1 MRIVI
6 DLQGAQTESRF
17 RGIGRYSL
25 SLARAVARNRGDRDV
40 LVVLNGLFPET
51 IAPIRDAFDG
61 LLPRDRLRVWFAPG
75 PVRDSDSRNGWR
87 REVAERVRESF
98 IASLKPDAVL
108 VTSLFEGYLDDAVT
122 SIGVFDRSAPTVSV
136 LYDLIPLLNP
146 SEYLDG
152 DPLYR
157 DFYLRKIESLKRS
170 AGWLGIS
177 RFATEEGRQALSLP
191 GDATFDIST
200 ACGPEFARVDVSP
213 AQEAELRARFGIP
226 RRFVMYSGGAD
237 KRKNLQR
244 LIRGYSQLSPDLRAT
259 HQLVLA
265 GKIAAGELAQLKS
278 VAAKAGLA
286 EGEVVA
292 TGYVTDDELRALYNL
307 CELFV
312 FPSWHEGFGL
322 PALEAMSCGAP
333 VIGANAAS
341 IPEVIARPDALFDP
355 YSEAAICEKIQQV
368 LTSKTQREELA
379 EWGLVQC
386 RQFSWDLTASRAL
399 GAIERIVAQ
408 HVAERVDRA
417 EGRPRLAYVSPLP
430 PERTGIADYSSGL
443 LPALARHYE
452 IDVVVAQPVV
462 DDEWVRGNCPIRTPQ
477 WLIDNADR
485 YDRVLYH
492 FGNSPFH
499 RHMFDLIDRVPGA
512 VVLHDFF
519 LSSFSRY
526 MERVEGVEGYWTRE
540 LYRSHGYRAV
550 LDRFR
555 SDDEE
560 AIVARYPCNFGAL
573 ESAEGVIVHSEYA
586 RNLAVDCY
594 GVEIELDWAVVP
606 LPRGTAVPATRTGL
620 RSRFGIPDSGF
631 VVASFGIVAPTK
643 RTLEL
648 LRAWLKSD
656 LSEREDGYLVF
667 VGENDGGAYGA
678 RLLDE
683 ARKSRAADRIR
694 VTGWVSG
701 EDFHDWLRSVDVAV
715 QLRAS
720 SRGETSAAALDCM
733 SHGIPTIVNANGSMA
748 ELDATAV
755 VMLDDD
761 FSESDLV
768 KALEALLK
776 HPATRSEIGERAQE
790 VIRTRHAPDA
800 CAELYRAA
808 IEKFYRHGAA
818 KRARLI
824 REITRLPGAPS
835 GDAAFKALASAIA
848 VDLPDRKPARTLYL
862 DVTATASTKLRT
874 GIERVARS
882 FVEELVKDPPAG
894 YRVEPVLLAK
904 GAGGWRYRFARGFT
918 LDLIGC
924 PADWAD
930 DEIIEPRSGDLLVG
944 LDMSGSALV
953 EAAREGVYRHLRNLG
968 VELNFLVFDLL
979 PMKCPQHFP
988 QGASE
993 GFEDWLDALCR
1004 ISDRLVCI
1012 SRAVADELSEWVAG
1026 RNLAREAPPE
1036 VRWIHLGADFHAPA
1050 RDGGLSSSEDEAL
1063 AATSRMPTL
1072 LMVGTIEPRKGHLQV
1087 LAAFEHLW
1095 SAGVDLGLLIV
1106 GAEGWRHLPDE
1117 QRRTI
1122 PAIASKLR
1130 SHPESGKRLFWLEGA
1145 SDACLERAYASAQAL
1160 IAASEGEG
1168 FGLPLIEAA
1177 QRGLPI
1183 IARDLPVFREV
1194 AGEHAYYFTG
1204 EMGEGL
1210 AEAIRRWLQLRAC
1223 NMHPVPAGMLWLSW
1237 RESARSLIAE
1247 LVEEPFGGRR
1257 ICKERGSVSGA

>member
-25 SLARAVARNRGDRDV
+25 SLARAVAENRGDHEV
-40 LVVLNGLFPET
+40 FVVLNGLFPET
-51 IAPIRDAFDG
+51 IGPIRDAFAG
-61 LLPRDRLRVWFAPG
+61 LLPREHLRVWFAPG
-75 PVRDSDSRNGWR
+75 PVRESDPRNRWR
-87 REVAERVRESF
+87 REVAELVRESF
-98 IASLKPDAVL
+98 IASLRPDAVL

-122 SIGVFDRSAPTVSV
+122 SIGAFDRSTPTVSV

-146 SEYLDG
+146 AEYLDG
-152 DPLYR
+152 DSLYR

-170 AGWLGIS
+170 TGWLGIS
-177 RFATEEGRQALSLP
+177 RFSTEEGRRALCLP
-191 GDATFDIST
+191 EGAIFDIST
-200 ACGPEFARVDVSP
+200 ACGPEFAKVEVNP
-213 AQEAELRARFGIP
+213 AREAELRARFGIR

-244 LIRGYSQLSPDLRAT
+244 LIRGYGRLSLDLRAT

-265 GKIAAGELAQLKS
+265 GKISDGELAQLRL
-278 VAAKAGLA
+278 VASTVGLG
-286 EGEVVA
+286 EDEVVA
-292 TGYVTDDELRALYNL
+292 TGYVTDDELRTLYNL

-333 VIGANAAS
+333 VIGANATS
-341 IPEVIARPDALFDP
+341 IPEVIGRLDALFDP
-355 YSEAAICEKIQQV
+355 YSEVAICGKIQQV
-368 LTSKTQREELA
+368 LTSQSYREELA
-379 EWGLVQC
+379 GWGLVQC
-386 RQFSWDLTASRAL
+386 KRFSWDLTAARAL
-399 GAIERIVAQ
+399 EAIERI
-408 HVAERVDRA
+408 AERHA
-417 EGRPRLAYVSPLP
+417 TEGAVGLSDAKPRLAYVSPLP
-430 PERTGIADYSSGL
+430 PERTGIADYSSEL
-443 LPALARHYE
+443 LPALARHYD
-452 IDVVVAQPVV
+452 IDVVVAQSAV

-540 LYRSHGYRAV
+540 LYRAHGYRAV

-555 SDDEE
+555 SDDED

-586 RNLAVDCY
+586 RKLATDCY
-594 GVEIELDWAVVP
+594 GAEIELDWAVVP
-606 LPRGTAVPATRTGL
+606 LPRGPAEPVTCTGL
-620 RSRFGIPDSGF
+620 RSTLGIPDSGF

-678 RLLDE
+678 QLLDE

-748 ELDATAV
+748 ELDSAVV

-761 FSESDLV
+761 FSEADLV
-768 KALEALLK
+768 SALEGLLK
-776 HPATRSEIGERAQE
+776 DPARRTEIGGRARE
-790 VIRTRHAPDA
+790 VIRTRHAPGA

-808 IEKFYRHGAA
+808 IESFYLHGAA
-818 KRARLI
+818 KRGCLV
-824 REITRLPGAPS
+824 REIAKVPGAPT
-835 GDAAFKALASAIA
+835 GEAALKSLASAIA
-848 VDLPDRKPARTLYL
+848 VDLPDRKPARNLYL
-862 DVTATASTKLRT
+862 DVTATAGTKLRT

-882 FVEELVKDPPAG
+882 FVEELIKDPPAG
-894 YRVEPVLLAK
+894 YRVEPVQLAK
-904 GAGGWRYRFARGFT
+904 GTGGWRYRFARRFT

-930 DEIIEPRSGDLLVG
+930 DEIIEPRSGDVLVG
-944 LDMSGSALV
+944 LDMSGSAIA
-953 EAAREGVYRHLRNLG
+953 EAARDGAYLHLRNLG
-968 VELNFLVFDLL
+968 VALNFLVFDLL
-979 PMKCPQHFP
+979 PVKCPQHFP
-988 QGASE
+988 QGAPE
-993 GFEDWLDALCR
+993 GFEVWLDALCR
-1004 ISDRLVCI
+1004 ISDRLICI
-1012 SRAVADELSEWVAG
+1012 SRAVAEELTEWIAG
-1026 RNLAREAPPE
+1026 RELGRVSPPE

-1050 RDGGLSSSEDEAL
+1050 RDGGLSQTEGEAL
-1063 AATSRMPTL
+1063 AAMSRMPIL
-1072 LMVGTIEPRKGHLQV
+1072 IMVGTIEPRKGHLQV
-1087 LAAFEHLW
+1087 LAAFERLW
-1095 SAGVDLGLLIV
+1095 SEGVDIGLLIV
-1106 GAEGWRHLPDE
+1106 GAEGWRHLPDG

-1122 PAIASKLR
+1122 PAIATKLR
-1130 SHPESGKRLFWLEGA
+1130 GHPESGKRLFWLEGA
-1145 SDACLERAYASAQAL
+1145 SDACLEQVYGAALGL

-1183 IARDLPVFREV
+1183 IARDLPIFREV
-1194 AGEHAYYFTG
+1194 AGEHAFYFSDDSAI
-1204 EMGEGL
+1204 GL
-1210 AEAIRRWLQLRAC
+1210 ADGIRRWLNLRAQ
-1223 NMHPVPAGMLWLSW
+1223 NAHPLAAGMSWLTW
-1237 RESARSLIAE
+1237 RESAHRLASEILEISDDR
-1247 LVEEPFGGRR
+1247 LH
-1257 ICKERGSVSGA
+1257 